1 MYEEDR
7 RFRGT
12 TANYEAADVTA
23 EARGDVNYYDID
35 YFLKNTLLRATF
47 KTLERKYAKKTPTLV
62 LR

>member
-23 EARGDVNYYDID
+23 EARGDVNYDDID
-35 YFLKNTLLRATF
+35 DRLKNTLLRATF